1 MMPASRK
8 LTYADYLALEETSLD
23 AKHEFIDGE
32 ITAMAGGTPDHG
44 ALAMAFAHLLQ
55 NAFGDRPCRVYS
67 SDVRVRV
74 RATGMAAFPDLSV
87 VCGQLE
93 TDPEDA
99 LAIVN
104 PVVLVEILSDS
115 TEARD
120 RGVKAAHYR
129 HLASLREYVLVSPRE
144 RRIEVHRRNE
154 AGRWELFE
162 YEAGQ
167 RVELASLGC
176 AFAVDE
182 VFRDPLGG
190 SREMTG

>member
-8 LTYADYLALEETSLD
+8 LTYADYLALEEKSLD
-23 AKHEFIDGE
+23 TKHELIDGE

-44 ALAMAFAHLLQ
+44 ALAMAFGRLVQ
-55 NAFGDRPCRVYS
+55 NALGDRPCRVYS

-74 RATGMAAFPDLSV
+74 RATGMAAYPDLSV
-87 VCGQLE
+87 VCGRLE
-93 TDPEDA
+93 TDPDDA
-99 LAIVN
+99 LAITN
-104 PVVLVEILSDS
+104 PVVIVEVLSDS

-129 HLASLREYVLVSPRE
+129 HLESLREYVLVSQRE

-162 YEAGQ
+162 YEGGQ
-167 RVELASLGC
+167 RVELVSLGC
-176 AFAVDE
+176 VVPLDE
-182 VFRDPLGG
+182 VYRDPLEA
-190 SREMTG
+190 SRDVAV

>member
-1 MMPASRK
+1 MMPAVHK
-8 LTYADYLALEETSLD
+8 ATYADYLALEEASLD
-23 AKHEFIDGE
+23 TKHEFIDGE

-44 ALAMAFAHLLQ
+44 ALALAFAHLLQ
-55 NAFGDRPCRVYS
+55 NALGDRPCRIYS

-74 RATGMAAFPDLSV
+74 RATGMTAYPDLSV
-87 VCGQLE
+87 VCGRLE
-93 TDPEDA
+93 TDPDDSK
-99 LAIVN
+99 AIAN
-104 PVVLVEILSDS
+104 PVVIVEVLSDS

-129 HLASLREYVLVSPRE
+129 HLVSLREYVLVAQHE

-167 RVELASLGC
+167 RAELASIGC
-176 AFAVDE
+176 VVPVDD
-182 VFRDPLGG
+182 VYRDPLA
-190 SREMTG
+190 